1 MNILTPIFYNK
12 FLLLILILFSTSCL
26 QEPAKIINRSST
38 KFNKNN
44 QFNQEKYRNIV
55 QKKADKKDISPEK
68 EVVKSDKKTSTSD
81 KEVVKSDKKTSTSEK
96 EVAKD
101 SVIVQ
106 QGETLYAISKK
117 NGVPLRDLIET
128 NNLEPPYALK
138 AGSTVKIPFPN
149 YHESR
154 EGETLYSISRAYD
167 MKVSDV
173 IALNNLKFPY
183 PIYPGDKIKI
193 VKDKNKKSEPN
204 EAGIASDKKID
215 NKKSEK
221 NSQLALESKTKD
233 GKNTFKPSEEKAKEL
248 SEKKGSKE
256 IEKYGFKPSEVRA
269 LEIEKKNDSS
279 RTAQNI
285 INPTKNE
292 IVETKLSINKPI
304 DKDSIKKIANKTN
317 RFSWPVRGEVISKF
331 GPKSAGLYNDGI
343 NIKAPDG
350 QTVSA
355 SEDGIVAYVGS
366 ELKGYGNLVIVK
378 HSGGWIS
385 AYAHL
390 KNSAVASGQKI
401 NKGQKI
407 GNVGN
412 SGKVKFP
419 QLYFGLR
426 KGRDA
431 VNPENYL

>member
-12 FLLLILILFSTSCL
+12 FLLFILILFSTSCL
-26 QEPAKIINRSST
+26 QEPAKIINRSSV

-55 QKKADKKDISPEK
+55 QKKADKKDIS
-68 EVVKSDKKTSTSD
+68 
-81 KEVVKSDKKTSTSEK
+81 SEK
-96 EVAKD
+96 ENPKD
-101 SVIVQ
+101 AVIVQ
-106 QGETLYAISKK
+106 QGETLYSIAKK
-117 NGVPLRDLIET
+117 NGVPLRDLIDT

-138 AGSTVKIPFPN
+138 AGSAIKIPFPN

-154 EGETLYSISRAYD
+154 EGETLYSISRMYD
-167 MKVSDV
+167 MKVNDV

-193 VKDKNKKSEPN
+193 VKDKNKKTESN
-204 EAGIASDKKID
+204 EIIVENDKKID

-221 NSQLALESKTKD
+221 NSQLALESKTK
-233 GKNTFKPSEEKAKEL
+233 KENNIKPSEEKAKEIV
-248 SEKKGSKE
+248 EKKNSKE

-269 LEIEKKNDSS
+269 LEFQKKNDSS

-285 INPTKNE
+285 INPAKNE

-343 NIKAPDG
+343 NIKASDG
-350 QTVSA
+350 QAVSS

-390 KNSAVASGQKI
+390 KNSAVAIGQKI
-401 NKGQKI
+401 SKGQKI

>member
-26 QEPAKIINRSST
+26 QEPAKIINRSSV

-55 QKKADKKDISPEK
+55 QKKADKKDISTEK
-68 EVVKSDKKTSTSD
+68 EI
-81 KEVVKSDKKTSTSEK
+81 
-96 EVAKD
+96 AKD
-101 SVIVQ
+101 AVIVQ
-106 QGETLYAISKK
+106 QGETLYSIAKK
-117 NGVPLRDLIET
+117 NGVPLRDLIDT

-138 AGSTVKIPFPN
+138 AGSAIKIPFPN

-154 EGETLYSISRAYD
+154 EGETLYSISRMYD
-167 MKVSDV
+167 MKVNDV

-193 VKDKNKKSEPN
+193 VKDKNKKSE
-204 EAGIASDKKID
+204 
-215 NKKSEK
+215 K
-221 NSQLALESKTKD
+221 NSQLALESKAK
-233 GKNTFKPSEEKAKEL
+233 KENNIKPAEEKAKEIV
-248 SEKKGSKE
+248 EKKNSKE

-269 LEIEKKNDSS
+269 LELAKRNDSS

-285 INPTKNE
+285 INPSKNE

-343 NIKAPDG
+343 NIKAKDG
-350 QTVSA
+350 QAVSS

-390 KNSAVASGQKI
+390 KNSAVAIGQKI
-401 NKGQKI
+401 SKGQKI

>member
-12 FLLLILILFSTSCL
+12 FLLLIILFFSSSCL
-26 QEPAKIINRSST
+26 QEPAKIINRSNV

-55 QKKADKKDISPEK
+55 QKK
-68 EVVKSDKKTSTSD
+68 SDKKETTISEP
-81 KEVVKSDKKTSTSEK
+81 EVSNNEI
-96 EVAKD
+96 
-101 SVIVQ
+101 IVQ
-106 QGETLYAISKK
+106 KGDTLYSISKK
-117 NGVPLRDLIET
+117 NDVPLRDLIES
-128 NNLEPPYALK
+128 NHLEPPYALK
-138 AGSTVKIPFPN
+138 VGSVLKVSPPN

-154 EGETLYSISRAYD
+154 EGDTLYSISRMYD
-167 MKVSDV
+167 MKVNDV

-183 PIYPGDKIKI
+183 SIYPGDKVKVTKKAGENKNIEIK
-193 VKDKNKKSEPN
+193 KGDKNIQ
-204 EAGIASDKKID
+204 IAS
-215 NKKSEK
+215 
-221 NSQLALESKTKD
+221 ESKP
-233 GKNTFKPSEEKAKEL
+233 KNEKSSFKPSEEKAKEI
-248 SEKKGSKE
+248 SEKNHSKE

-269 LEIEKKNDSS
+269 MEINNKNNATNSK
-279 RTAQNI
+279 TAQNI

-343 NIKAPDG
+343 NIKASEG
-350 QTVSA
+350 QAVGA
-355 SEDGIVAYVGS
+355 SEDGIVAYVGN
-366 ELKGYGNLVIVK
+366 ELKGYGNLVIIK

-390 KNSAVASGQKI
+390 KNSLVARGQKI

-426 KGRDA
+426 RGRDA
-431 VNPENYL
+431 VNPESYL

>member
-1 MNILTPIFYNK
+1 MNILKSIFYNNY
-12 FLLLILILFSTSCL
+12 LLLIILIFSTSCL
-26 QEPAKIINRSST
+26 QEPAKIINRSNV

-44 QFNQEKYRNIV
+44 QYNQEKYRNVV
-55 QKKADKKDISPEK
+55 QKK
-68 EVVKSDKKTSTSD
+68 SDKNDLPSTS
-81 KEVVKSDKKTSTSEK
+81 SENK
-96 EVAKD
+96 NDE
-101 SVIVQ
+101 ILVQ
-106 QGETLYAISKK
+106 KGDTLYSISKK
-117 NGVPLRDLIET
+117 NNIPLRDIIES
-128 NNLEPPYALK
+128 NNLEPPYNLKVGTALK
-138 AGSTVKIPFPN
+138 IPSANF
-149 YHESR
+149 HESR
-154 EGETLYSISRAYD
+154 DGDTLYSISRMYD
-167 MKVSDV
+167 MKVNDV

-183 PIYPGDKIKI
+183 SIYPGDKIKI
-193 VKDKNKKSEPN
+193 MKKIDENK
-204 EAGIASDKKID
+204 IISDKKT
-215 NKKSEK
+215 EK
-221 NSQLALESKTKD
+221 NPQNIVETKIKPADKSKEITD
-233 GKNTFKPSEEKAKEL
+233 
-248 SEKKGSKE
+248 KKHSKE

-269 LEIEKKNDSS
+269 EEINRRNNPTDS

-304 DKDSIKKIANKTN
+304 DKDSIKKIANKAN
-317 RFSWPVRGEVISKF
+317 HFSWPVRGEIISKF

-343 NIKAPDG
+343 NIKAPEG
-350 QTVSA
+350 KTVSA
-355 SEDGIVAYVGS
+355 SEDGIVAYVGN
-366 ELKGYGNLVIVK
+366 ELKGYGNLVIIK

-390 KNSAVASGQKI
+390 KNSTVERGQKI
-401 NKGQKI
+401 IKGQKI

>member
-12 FLLLILILFSTSCL
+12 FLLLIILLFSSSCL
-26 QEPAKIINRSST
+26 QEPAKIINRSNV

-55 QKKADKKDISPEK
+55 QKK
-68 EVVKSDKKTSTSD
+68 SDKKEALITET
-81 KEVVKSDKKTSTSEK
+81 EVSNDEI
-96 EVAKD
+96 
-101 SVIVQ
+101 IVQ
-106 QGETLYAISKK
+106 KGDTLYSISKK
-117 NGVPLRDLIET
+117 NDVPLRDLIEN

-138 AGSTVKIPFPN
+138 VGSALKVPSPN

-154 EGETLYSISRAYD
+154 EGDTLYSISRMYD
-167 MKVSDV
+167 MKVNDV

-183 PIYPGDKIKI
+183 SIYPGDK
-193 VKDKNKKSEPN
+193 VKVTKKDGDNKNIE
-204 EAGIASDKKID
+204 EKKID
-215 NKKSEK
+215 IKKSDK
-221 NSQLALESKTKD
+221 NIQITSESKTKIE
-233 GKNTFKPSEEKAKEL
+233 KSSFKPSEEKAKEI
-248 SEKKGSKE
+248 SDKKHSRE

-269 LEIEKKNDSS
+269 EEINKKNNSTDSK
-279 RTAQNI
+279 TAQNI

-304 DKDSIKKIANKTN
+304 DKESIKKIANKTN

-343 NIKAPDG
+343 NIKASEG
-350 QTVSA
+350 QAVGA
-355 SEDGIVAYVGS
+355 SEDGIVAYVGN
-366 ELKGYGNLVIVK
+366 ELKGYGNLVIIK

-390 KNSAVASGQKI
+390 KNSLVERGQKI

-431 VNPENYL
+431 VNPESYL

>member
-12 FLLLILILFSTSCL
+12 FLLLIILLFSSSCL
-26 QEPAKIINRSST
+26 QEPAKIINRSNV

-55 QKKADKKDISPEK
+55 QKKPDKKETTISEPEVSNN
-68 EVVKSDKKTSTSD
+68 EI
-81 KEVVKSDKKTSTSEK
+81 
-96 EVAKD
+96 
-101 SVIVQ
+101 IVQ
-106 QGETLYAISKK
+106 KGDTLYSISKK
-117 NGVPLRDLIET
+117 NDVPLRDLIES

-138 AGSTVKIPFPN
+138 AGSALKVSSPN

-154 EGETLYSISRAYD
+154 EGDTLYSISRMYD
-167 MKVSDV
+167 MKVNDV

-183 PIYPGDKIKI
+183 SIYPGDK
-193 VKDKNKKSEPN
+193 VKVTKKAGENKNIE
-204 EAGIASDKKID
+204 EKKID
-215 NKKSEK
+215 IKKGDK
-221 NSQLALESKTKD
+221 NIQIASESKP
-233 GKNTFKPSEEKAKEL
+233 KNEKSSFKPSEEKAKEI
-248 SEKKGSKE
+248 SEKNHSKE

-269 LEIEKKNDSS
+269 MEINNKNNATNSK
-279 RTAQNI
+279 TAQNI

-304 DKDSIKKIANKTN
+304 DKESIKKIANKTN

-343 NIKAPDG
+343 NIKASEG
-350 QTVSA
+350 QAVGA
-355 SEDGIVAYVGS
+355 SEDGIVAYVGN
-366 ELKGYGNLVIVK
+366 ELKGYGNLVIIK

-390 KNSAVASGQKI
+390 KNSLVARGQKI

-431 VNPENYL
+431 VNPESYL

>member
-26 QEPAKIINRSST
+26 QEPAKIINRST
-38 KFNKNN
+38 VKFNKNN

-55 QKKADKKDISPEK
+55 QKKADKKDISSDQED
-68 EVVKSDKKTSTSD
+68 VKLDKKTLS
-81 KEVVKSDKKTSTSEK
+81 SEK
-96 EVAKD
+96 EISKD
-101 SVIVQ
+101 EVIVQ
-106 QGETLYAISKK
+106 KGETLYSIAKK
-117 NGVPLRDLIET
+117 NDIPLRDLIDT

-138 AGSTVKIPFPN
+138 AGSTIKIPFPN

-154 EGETLYSISRAYD
+154 EGDTLYSISRMYD
-167 MKVSDV
+167 MKVNDV

-193 VKDKNKKSEPN
+193 VKDKNKKSEKNPQL
-204 EAGIASDKKID
+204 ASDSKAKKENNI
-215 NKKSEK
+215 
-221 NSQLALESKTKD
+221 
-233 GKNTFKPSEEKAKEL
+233 KPSEEKAKEIV
-248 SEKKGSKE
+248 EKKNSKE

-269 LEIEKKNDSS
+269 LELAKRNDSS

-285 INPTKNE
+285 INPSKNE

-343 NIKAPDG
+343 NIKAKDG
-350 QTVSA
+350 QAVSS

-390 KNSAVASGQKI
+390 KNSAVAIGQKI
-401 NKGQKI
+401 SKGQRI